1 MWGNGDGYEDL
12 REGRRTTWA
21 SPLSRHQELT
31 PFPQDG
37 LEKQG
42 QGSFWLIERPR
53 ELPTFLKCST
63 ATIKQQTPKCLFKST
78 LPEIGS
84 PKPSVPQ
91 SHLQKCTWSSLS
103 HTGNPIAWVSVGKKW
118 VNHHGQEQ
126 TQKDISPHTILS
138 HHSPLSRPFGSG
150 TEFFLSSS
158 FFISVLNWMD
168 FPVWCFVFVGEEQ
181 WVPFNGLSRLTT

>member
-1 MWGNGDGYEDL
+1 MVMRISGKAGV
-12 REGRRTTWA
+12 REGRRSTWA

-31 PFPQDG
+31 PFPQEG

-63 ATIKQQTPKCLFKST
+63 ATIKQQSPRCLFKPT

-103 HTGNPIAWVSVGKKW
+103 HTGNPIAWASVGKNEWITMDKNECRKIFHPTPSYVITLHW
-118 VNHHGQEQ
+118 VG
-126 TQKDISPHTILS
+126 
-138 HHSPLSRPFGSG
+138 PLALALNSSFPV
-150 TEFFLSSS
+150 LSS
-158 FFISVLNWMD
+158 FLF
-168 FPVWCFVFVGEEQ
+168 
-181 WVPFNGLSRLTT
+181 